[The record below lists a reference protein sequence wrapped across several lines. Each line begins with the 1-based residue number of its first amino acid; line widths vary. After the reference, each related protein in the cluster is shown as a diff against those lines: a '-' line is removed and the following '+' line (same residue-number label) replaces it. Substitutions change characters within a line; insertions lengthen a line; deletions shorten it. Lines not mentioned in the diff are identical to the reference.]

1 MNSKQPYCKYV
12 PNITYKILKEE
23 HHMTDNTQYGDI
35 FTLRS
40 DANMN
45 EILQHLSSDYV
56 LDCMNFEI
64 ETFKDAPF
72 SVSREPSN
80 IVKAFETE
88 FKTYYQQYPTDA
100 ANISANRT
108 EIYYYIIDTFK
119 NCFGLDINVS
129 DNPDYNYILALH
141 LYDLLIVHM
150 NRYILEFFGK
160 YIINNIDD
168 LCMALDLVSIGKGN
182 VDSSL
187 TKLYNNPKVAYVIA
201 YTYAIV
207 SYMASFDITLHD
219 IIDSA
224 SIDAETKNLL
234 NTNIVDDGSFFK
246 TYIGSRIN
254 DAVYVSE
261 LISSLR
267 IYIAK
272 NCQIRQPSIDDYIKR
287 KQEV

>member
-1 MNSKQPYCKYV
+1 
-12 PNITYKILKEE
+12 
-23 HHMTDNTQYGDI
+23 
-35 FTLRS
+35 
-40 DANMN
+40 
-45 EILQHLSSDYV
+45 
-56 LDCMNFEI
+56 
-64 ETFKDAPF
+64 
-72 SVSREPSN
+72 
-80 IVKAFETE
+80 
-88 FKTYYQQYPTDA
+88 
-100 ANISANRT
+100 
-108 EIYYYIIDTFK
+108 
-119 NCFGLDINVS
+119 
-129 DNPDYNYILALH
+129 
-141 LYDLLIVHM
+141 M

-254 DAVYVSE
+254 DAVYVSD

-272 NCQIRQPSIDDYIKR
+272 NCQIRQPSIDDYIKH